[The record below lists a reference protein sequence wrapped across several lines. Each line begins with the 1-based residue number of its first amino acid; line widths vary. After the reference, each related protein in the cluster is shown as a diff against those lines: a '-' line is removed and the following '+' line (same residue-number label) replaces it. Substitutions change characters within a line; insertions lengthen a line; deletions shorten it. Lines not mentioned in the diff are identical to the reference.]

1 MKRIISTNLR
11 DYKKDFGTSEL
22 EKKIEIMKKQLNK
35 ELGCLYSFIDVK
47 REFVPNGVLYIGQS
61 QAVKNRMVFYK
72 SRKNSEL
79 LVKLQKRFNL
89 WSEYWDMEYEDEYG
103 RPRVAGPN
111 DETEEEINKLREF
124 IRDPQR
130 CQLIIRADDKFNDP
144 EVRKKWEKLYIKRYM
159 PLLNKEPWYG
169 GSRGNNRRFYMNQL
183 HSDPEQ
189 RNKTPVY
196 CLHTHGIRDNPTEE
210 YIAHF
215 NGRVGPTEEL
225 VT

>member
-1 MKRIISTNLR
+1 MKRIINTSLR
-11 DYKKDFGTSEL
+11 DYKKDLGVSDL
-22 EKKIEIMKKQLNK
+22 EKKIEILKKQLNK
-35 ELGCLYSFIDVK
+35 ELGCLYAFIDVK

-89 WSEYWDMEYEDEYG
+89 WDEYWGMGMPDGSPGVM
-103 RPRVAGPN
+103 GPD
-111 DETEEEINKLREF
+111 DETEEEIDKLREF
-124 IRDPQR
+124 IRDPKR
-130 CQLIIRADDKFNDP
+130 CQLIFRAKDEFNNL

-169 GSRGNNRRFYMNQL
+169 GFRGNNRRFYMNQL

-210 YIAHF
+210 YITHF
-215 NGRVGPTEEL
+215 NRRVGPTEEL
-225 VT
+225 II